1 MKNKKGVILMACGG
15 LLVAMALGLTGYNL
29 IDERR
34 AAASAGG
41 VMEELDL
48 LMAQPHDEIEGLIPD
63 YQLAP
68 EKDMPTVQVDNNNYA
83 GYLSIPALGLRLPV
97 LSDWSTDNLKIAP
110 CRYSGTAYEN
120 GFVVCA
126 HNYRSHFGRL
136 KNLSI
141 GDEIEFVDIDGN
153 VFDYVAADMEQ
164 LKPDDTLDMIT
175 TDWALSLFTC
185 TTDGQL
191 RLTVRCDKVIK

>member
-1 MKNKKGVILMACGG
+1 MKSKKGVILMALGG
-15 LLVAMALGLTGYNL
+15 LLIAMAVGLTGYNL

-34 AAASAGG
+34 AAASADG

-48 LMAQPHDEIEGLIPD
+48 IMAQPHEEIEGLIPD

-68 EKDMPTVQVDNNNYA
+68 EKEMPTAKVDDNNYA
-83 GYLSIPALGLRLPV
+83 GYISIPSLDLRLPV
-97 LSDWSTDNLKIAP
+97 LSDWSYPNLKIAP
-110 CRYSGTAYEN
+110 CRYSGTAYEDN
-120 GFVVCA
+120 FVICA

-136 KNLSI
+136 KNLST
-141 GDEIEFVDIDGN
+141 GDAVQFVDIDGN

-164 LKPDDTLDMIT
+164 LKPEDTFDMIT
-175 TDWALSLFTC
+175 ADWPLSLFTC

-191 RLTVRCDKVIK
+191 RLTVRCDRAQ

>member
-1 MKNKKGVILMACGG
+1 MKSKKGVILMALGG
-15 LLVAMALGLTGYNL
+15 LLIAMAVGLTGYNL

-34 AAASAGG
+34 AAASAGN

-48 LMAQPHDEIEGLIPD
+48 IMAQPHEEIEGLIPD

-68 EKDMPTVQVDNNNYA
+68 EKEMPTAKVDDNNYA
-83 GYLSIPALGLRLPV
+83 GYISIPSLDLRLPV
-97 LSDWSTDNLKIAP
+97 LSDWSYPNLKIAP
-110 CRYSGTAYEN
+110 CRYSGTAYEDN
-120 GFVVCA
+120 FVICA

-136 KNLSI
+136 KNLST
-141 GDEIEFVDIDGN
+141 GDAVQFVDIDGN

-164 LKPDDTLDMIT
+164 LKPEDTFDMIT
-175 TDWALSLFTC
+175 ADWPLSLFTC

-191 RLTVRCDKVIK
+191 RLTVRCDRAQ

>member
-1 MKNKKGVILMACGG
+1 MKSKKGVILMACGG
-15 LLVAMALGLTGYNL
+15 LLIAMAVGLTGYNL

-34 AAASAGG
+34 AAASAGN

-48 LMAQPHDEIEGLIPD
+48 MMAQPHEEIEGLIPD

-68 EKDMPTVQVDNNNYA
+68 EKEMPTAKVDDNNYA
-83 GYLSIPALGLRLPV
+83 GYISIPSLDLRLPV
-97 LSDWSTDNLKIAP
+97 LSDWSYPNLKIAP
-110 CRYSGTAYEN
+110 CRYSGTAYEDN
-120 GFVVCA
+120 FVICA

-136 KNLSI
+136 KNLST
-141 GDEIEFVDIDGN
+141 GDAVQFVDIDGN

-164 LKPDDTLDMIT
+164 LKPEDTFDMIT
-175 TDWALSLFTC
+175 ADWPLSLFTC

-191 RLTVRCDKVIK
+191 RLTVRCDRAQ